1 MARVL
6 VTVAMVAAAVAMPVA
21 AAVPAL
27 AMVAV
32 TVVAVVADVAHA
44 RTPATHKAARAVSP
58 HKLATR
64 MHNPHVS
71 SKHGPNMTTMP
82 SPPAMSL
89 QASPLQASP
98 LAATAVVSVAAV
110 PLAAAAVGVAEA
122 PARVAVVAGAT
133 GMVGRAVLARLTADK
148 TSAYAAVHTLGR
160 RAPELPAGAPSARL
174 VSHVSESLL
183 EAQVPPADDMFIA
196 LGTTISVAG
205 SQAAFRAVDLDAV
218 LALARAARAAGVRRL
233 GVVSAMGADAKSQ
246 VFYNRVKG
254 EMELAVSAL
263 GFDTVV
269 IARPSLLDGERDALG
284 QPTRRG
290 EQLALQVMRVLKP
303 LIPRNYRAISDAL
316 VAKALVEAVQ
326 AGRPGVQILLSGQMQ
341 PL

>member
-1 MARVL
+1 ML
-6 VTVAMVAAAVAMPVA
+6 VTVVVAAMPVA

-32 TVVAVVADVAHA
+32 TAAAVGADVAHA

-71 SKHGPNMTTMP
+71 SKHGPTMTKTP
-82 SPPAMSL
+82 NPPAMSL

-98 LAATAVVSVAAV
+98 PAATAAASVVAA
-110 PLAAAAVGVAEA
+110 PLAAAVAQVA

-160 RAPELPAGAPSARL
+160 RATELPAGAPSARL
-174 VSHVSESLL
+174 VSHVCESLL
-183 EAQVPPADDMFIA
+183 DAKVPPADDMFIA

-233 GVVSAMGADAKSQ
+233 GVVSAMGADARSQ

-290 EQLALQVMRVLKP
+290 EQLALQVMRLLKP

-341 PL
+341 LR

>member
-1 MARVL
+1 M
-6 VTVAMVAAAVAMPVA
+6 VAVAAAMLVA

-32 TVVAVVADVAHA
+32 TVAADVAHA

-64 MHNPHVS
+64 MHKPHVS
-71 SKHGPNMTTMP
+71 NKHGPTMTKTP
-82 SPPAMSL
+82 NPPAMSL

-98 LAATAVVSVAAV
+98 LAATAAASVAAA
-110 PLAAAAVGVAEA
+110 PLAAAVAQVA

-160 RAPELPAGAPSARL
+160 RAPELPAGEPSARL
-174 VSHVSESLL
+174 VSHLCLSLL
-183 EAQVPPADDMFIA
+183 DAEVPPADDMFIA
-196 LGTTISVAG
+196 LGTTIAVAG

-254 EMELAVSAL
+254 EMEQAVSAL

-269 IARPSLLDGERDALG
+269 IARPSLLDGERTALG

-290 EQLALQVMRVLKP
+290 EQLALKVMRLLKP

-316 VAKALVEAVQ
+316 VAKALVEAVL

-341 PL
+341 PR

>member
-1 MARVL
+1 
-6 VTVAMVAAAVAMPVA
+6 
-21 AAVPAL
+21 
-27 AMVAV
+27 
-32 TVVAVVADVAHA
+32 
-44 RTPATHKAARAVSP
+44 
-58 HKLATR
+58 
-64 MHNPHVS
+64 MHNPHAR
-71 SKHGPNMTTMP
+71 SKHDPNMTTMP
-82 SPPAMSL
+82 SPPAMSP

-98 LAATAVVSVAAV
+98 LAATAVVSVAAA
-110 PLAAAAVGVAEA
+110 PLAAAAVAEA

-133 GMVGRAVLARLTADK
+133 GMVGRAVLARLTDDK

-174 VSHVSESLL
+174 VSHVSPSLL

-233 GVVSAMGADAKSQ
+233 GVVSAMGADAKSP
-246 VFYNRVKG
+246 VFYNRIKG
-254 EMELAVSAL
+254 EMEQAVSAL

-290 EQLALQVMRVLKP
+290 EQFALKVMRLLKP
-303 LIPRNYRAISDAL
+303 LIPRNYRAISDTQ
-316 VAKALVEAVQ
+316 VAKALVEAVL

-341 PL
+341 PR

>member
-1 MARVL
+1 VL
-6 VTVAMVAAAVAMPVA
+6 VTVAMLVVATPVA
-21 AAVPAL
+21 AAVLAV
-27 AMVAV
+27 AMVEE
-32 TVVAVVADVAHA
+32 VVAVVAADAAHA
-44 RTPATHKAARAVSP
+44 RTRATHKAARAVSP

-71 SKHGPNMTTMP
+71 SKHDPNMTTMP
-82 SPPAMSL
+82 NPPAMSL

-98 LAATAVVSVAAV
+98 LAATVVASVAAAPQAAV
-110 PLAAAAVGVAEA
+110 VAAAVADH
-122 PARVAVVAGAT
+122 ARVAVVAGAT

-160 RAPELPAGAPSARL
+160 RAPELPASAPSARL

-183 EAQVPPADDMFIA
+183 DAQVPPADDMFIA

-205 SQAAFRAVDLDAV
+205 SHAAFRAVDLDAV

-254 EMELAVSAL
+254 EMEQAVSAL

-290 EQLALQVMRVLKP
+290 EQFALKVMRLLNP
-303 LIPRNYRAISDAL
+303 LIPRNYRAISDTQ
-316 VAKALVEAVQ
+316 VAKALVEAVL

-341 PL
+341 PR

>member
-1 MARVL
+1 MV
-6 VTVAMVAAAVAMPVA
+6 VAAVAVVAMPAAVAVQAVAIVAVMVAA
-21 AAVPAL
+21 
-27 AMVAV
+27 
-32 TVVAVVADVAHA
+32 VVGADVAHA
-44 RTPATHKAARAVSP
+44 RTRATHKAARAVSP

-64 MHNPHVS
+64 TLTPHVS

-89 QASPLQASP
+89 QASPLQASQP
-98 LAATAVVSVAAV
+98 AATVVASVAAA
-110 PLAAAAVGVAEA
+110 PLAAAVAAVAD

-133 GMVGRAVLARLTADK
+133 GMVGRAVLALLTADK
-148 TSAYAAVHTLGR
+148 TNAYAAVHTLGR
-160 RAPELPAGAPSARL
+160 RAPELPAGAPSGRL
-174 VSHVSESLL
+174 VSHVSQSLL
-183 EAQVPPADDMFIA
+183 EAHVPPADDMYIA
-196 LGTTISVAG
+196 LGTTIAVAG

-218 LALARAARAAGVRRL
+218 LALASAARAAGVRRL
-233 GVVSAMGADAKSQ
+233 GVVSAMGADAKSK

-269 IARPSLLDGERDALG
+269 IARPSLLDGERDALD

-290 EQLALQVMRVLKP
+290 EQFALKVMRQLKP
-303 LIPRNYRAISDAL
+303 LIPRNYQAISDAQ
-316 VAKALVEAVQ
+316 VANALVEAVL

-341 PL
+341 PR

>member
-1 MARVL
+1 MVVAVA
-6 VTVAMVAAAVAMPVA
+6 VVAMPAAVAVQAVAMVAAMVAAAVGV
-21 AAVPAL
+21 
-27 AMVAV
+27 
-32 TVVAVVADVAHA
+32 DVAHA
-44 RTPATHKAARAVSP
+44 KIRATHKAVRAARAVSP

-64 MHNPHVS
+64 TLNPHVS

-82 SPPAMSL
+82 NLPAMSL
-89 QASPLQASP
+89 QASPLLASP
-98 LAATAVVSVAAV
+98 PAVTAAASVAGA
-110 PLAAAAVGVAEA
+110 PLAAAVAAVADH
-122 PARVAVVAGAT
+122 ARVAVVAGAT

-174 VSHVSESLL
+174 VSHVSQSLL
-183 EAQVPPADDMFIA
+183 EVQVPPADDMFIA

-233 GVVSAMGADAKSQ
+233 GVVSAMGADAKSN

-269 IARPSLLDGERDALG
+269 IARPSLLDGEREALG

-290 EQLALQVMRVLKP
+290 EQFALKVMRLLKP
-303 LIPRNYRAISDAL
+303 LIPRNYRAISDAQ
-316 VAKALVEAVQ
+316 VAKALVEAVL

-341 PL
+341 PR

>member
-1 MARVL
+1 MVVVTAVAVVALAR
-6 VTVAMVAAAVAMPVA
+6 VAAAVMV
-21 AAVPAL
+21 
-27 AMVAV
+27 AMV
-32 TVVAVVADVAHA
+32 VVGADVAHA

-64 MHNPHVS
+64 MHKPHVS
-71 SKHGPNMTTMP
+71 SKHGPTMTKTP
-82 SPPAMSL
+82 NPPAMSL

-98 LAATAVVSVAAV
+98 PAATAAASVAAA
-110 PLAAAAVGVAEA
+110 PLAAAAAVAEA

-174 VSHVSESLL
+174 VSHVSPSLL

-218 LALARAARAAGVRRL
+218 LTLARAARAAGVRRL
-233 GVVSAMGADAKSQ
+233 GVVSAMGADARSQ

-254 EMELAVSAL
+254 EMEQAVSAL

-290 EQLALQVMRVLKP
+290 EQLALKVMRLLKP

-316 VAKALVEAVQ
+316 VAKALVEAVL

-341 PL
+341 PR

>member
-1 MARVL
+1 M
-6 VTVAMVAAAVAMPVA
+6 VAVAAAMLVA

-32 TVVAVVADVAHA
+32 TVVAVAAVGADVAHA

-82 SPPAMSL
+82 NPPAMSP

-98 LAATAVVSVAAV
+98 LAATVAASVAAA
-110 PLAAAAVGVAEA
+110 PLAAAVAVADH
-122 PARVAVVAGAT
+122 ARVAVVAGAT

-160 RAPELPAGAPSARL
+160 RATELPAGAPSARL
-174 VSHVSESLL
+174 VSHVCESLL
-183 EAQVPPADDMFIA
+183 DAKVPPADDMFIA

-290 EQLALQVMRVLKP
+290 EQLALKVMRVLKP

>member
-1 MARVL
+1 ML
-6 VTVAMVAAAVAMPVA
+6 VTVVVVAAMPVA

-32 TVVAVVADVAHA
+32 TAAAVGADVAHA

-82 SPPAMSL
+82 SPPAMSP

-98 LAATAVVSVAAV
+98 LAATAAASVAAV
-110 PLAAAAVGVAEA
+110 PLAVAAAAVA

-160 RAPELPAGAPSARL
+160 RAPELPAGAQSARL
-174 VSHVSESLL
+174 VSHVSQSLL

-269 IARPSLLDGERDALG
+269 IARPSLLDGERAALG

-290 EQLALQVMRVLKP
+290 EQLALKVMRVLKP

-341 PL
+341 PR

>member
-1 MARVL
+1 ML

-71 SKHGPNMTTMP
+71 SKHGPTMTKTP
-82 SPPAMSL
+82 NPPAMSL

-98 LAATAVVSVAAV
+98 PAATAVVSVAAV

-160 RAPELPAGAPSARL
+160 RATELPAGAPSARL
-174 VSHVSESLL
+174 VSHVCESLL
-183 EAQVPPADDMFIA
+183 DAKVPPADDMFIA

-290 EQLALQVMRVLKP
+290 EQLALKVMRVLKP

>member
-1 MARVL
+1 
-6 VTVAMVAAAVAMPVA
+6 
-21 AAVPAL
+21 
-27 AMVAV
+27 
-32 TVVAVVADVAHA
+32 
-44 RTPATHKAARAVSP
+44 
-58 HKLATR
+58 
-64 MHNPHVS
+64 
-71 SKHGPNMTTMP
+71 
-82 SPPAMSL
+82 
-89 QASPLQASP
+89 
-98 LAATAVVSVAAV
+98 
-110 PLAAAAVGVAEA
+110 
-122 PARVAVVAGAT
+122 
-133 GMVGRAVLARLTADK
+133 MVGRAVLARLTADK

-160 RAPELPAGAPSARL
+160 RATELPAGAPSARL
-174 VSHVSESLL
+174 VSHVCESLL
-183 EAQVPPADDMFIA
+183 DAKVPPADDMFIA

-290 EQLALQVMRVLKP
+290 EQLALKVMRLLKP
-303 LIPRNYRAISDAL
+303 LIPRNYRAISDAH
-316 VAKALVEAVQ
+316 VANALVEAVL

-341 PL
+341 LR

>member
-1 MARVL
+1 ML
-6 VTVAMVAAAVAMPVA
+6 VTVAMVVAVATPVA
-21 AAVPAL
+21 AAVPAV
-27 AMVAV
+27 AMV
-32 TVVAVVADVAHA
+32 VVAAVGADVAHA
-44 RTPATHKAARAVSP
+44 RTPATHKAARAVSL

-64 MHNPHVS
+64 MHNPHLS
-71 SKHGPNMTTMP
+71 SKHDPNMTTMP

-89 QASPLQASP
+89 QASPLLASP
-98 LAATAVVSVAAV
+98 LAATVVASVAAA
-110 PLAAAAVGVAEA
+110 PLAAAVAVADH
-122 PARVAVVAGAT
+122 ARVAVVAGAT

-174 VSHVSESLL
+174 VSHVSQSLL
-183 EAQVPPADDMFIA
+183 EVQVPPADDMFIA

-205 SQAAFRAVDLDAV
+205 SQAAFRALDLDAV

-290 EQLALQVMRVLKP
+290 EQLALKVMRLLKP
-303 LIPRNYRAISDAL
+303 LIPRNYQAISDAQ
-316 VAKALVEAVQ
+316 VAKALVEAVL
-326 AGRPGVQILLSGQMQ
+326 AGRPGVQILLSGHMQ
-341 PL
+341 PR

>member
-1 MARVL
+1 
-6 VTVAMVAAAVAMPVA
+6 MPVA

-27 AMVAV
+27 AMVAM
-32 TVVAVVADVAHA
+32 VVVGADVAHA

-64 MHNPHVS
+64 MHKPHVS
-71 SKHGPNMTTMP
+71 NKHGPTMTKTP
-82 SPPAMSL
+82 NPPAMSL

-98 LAATAVVSVAAV
+98 LAATAAASVAAA
-110 PLAAAAVGVAEA
+110 PLAAAVAQVA

-174 VSHVSESLL
+174 VSHLCQSLL
-183 EAQVPPADDMFIA
+183 DAKVPPADDMFIA
-196 LGTTISVAG
+196 LGTTIALAG

-254 EMELAVSAL
+254 EMEQAVSAL

-269 IARPSLLDGERDALG
+269 IARPSLLDGERTALG

-290 EQLALQVMRVLKP
+290 EQLALQVMRLLKP

-316 VAKALVEAVQ
+316 VAKALVEAVL

-341 PL
+341 PR

>member
-1 MARVL
+1 ML
-6 VTVAMVAAAVAMPVA
+6 VTVVVAAAMPVA

-32 TVVAVVADVAHA
+32 TAAAVGADVAHA

-160 RAPELPAGAPSARL
+160 RATELPAGAPSARL
-174 VSHVSESLL
+174 VSHVCESLL
-183 EAQVPPADDMFIA
+183 DAKIPPADDMFIA

-269 IARPSLLDGERDALG
+269 IARPSLLDGERAALG

-290 EQLALQVMRVLKP
+290 EQLALKVMRLLKP

-316 VAKALVEAVQ
+316 VANALVEAVQ

-341 PL
+341 SR

>member
-1 MARVL
+1 ML
-6 VTVAMVAAAVAMPVA
+6 VTVVVAAAMLVA

-32 TVVAVVADVAHA
+32 TVVAVAAVGADVAHA

-82 SPPAMSL
+82 SPPAMSP

-98 LAATAVVSVAAV
+98 LAATVVASVAAV
-110 PLAAAAVGVAEA
+110 PLAAAVAAVAEA

-160 RAPELPAGAPSARL
+160 RATELPAGAPSARL
-174 VSHVSESLL
+174 VSHVYKSLL
-183 EAQVPPADDMFIA
+183 DAKVPPADDMFIA

-269 IARPSLLDGERDALG
+269 IARPSLLDGERAALG

-341 PL
+341 PR

>member
-1 MARVL
+1 ML
-6 VTVAMVAAAVAMPVA
+6 VTVAMLVVATPVA
-21 AAVPAL
+21 AAVLAV
-27 AMVAV
+27 AMVEE
-32 TVVAVVADVAHA
+32 VVAVVAADAAHA
-44 RTPATHKAARAVSP
+44 RTRATHKAARAVSP

-71 SKHGPNMTTMP
+71 SKHDPNMTTMP
-82 SPPAMSL
+82 SPPAMSP

-98 LAATAVVSVAAV
+98 LAATAVVSVAAA
-110 PLAAAAVGVAEA
+110 PLAAAAVAEA

-133 GMVGRAVLARLTADK
+133 GMVGRAVLARLTDDK

-160 RAPELPAGAPSARL
+160 RATELPAGAPSARL
-174 VSHVSESLL
+174 VSHVYKSLL
-183 EAQVPPADDMFIA
+183 DAKVPPADDMFIA
-196 LGTTISVAG
+196 LGTTISMAG

-303 LIPRNYRAISDAL
+303 LIPRNYRAISDTL

-326 AGRPGVQILLSGQMQ
+326 AGRPGVQILLSGQMH
-341 PL
+341 LR

>member
-1 MARVL
+1 
-6 VTVAMVAAAVAMPVA
+6 MVAVAAAMPVA

-32 TVVAVVADVAHA
+32 TVAAVAVGADVAHA

-71 SKHGPNMTTMP
+71 SKHGPTMTKTP
-82 SPPAMSL
+82 NPPAMSL
-89 QASPLQASP
+89 QASPLQANP
-98 LAATAVVSVAAV
+98 LAATAAASVAAA
-110 PLAAAAVGVAEA
+110 PLAAAVAQVA

-174 VSHVSESLL
+174 VSHLCQSLL
-183 EAQVPPADDMFIA
+183 DAEVPPADDMFIA

-233 GVVSAMGADAKSQ
+233 GVVSAMGADAKSP

-254 EMELAVSAL
+254 EMEQAVSAL

-269 IARPSLLDGERDALG
+269 IARPSLLDGERAALG

-290 EQLALQVMRVLKP
+290 EQLALQVMRLLKP
-303 LIPRNYRAISDAL
+303 LIPRNYRAISDAH

-341 PL
+341 PR

>member
-1 MARVL
+1 
-6 VTVAMVAAAVAMPVA
+6 
-21 AAVPAL
+21 
-27 AMVAV
+27 
-32 TVVAVVADVAHA
+32 
-44 RTPATHKAARAVSP
+44 
-58 HKLATR
+58 
-64 MHNPHVS
+64 
-71 SKHGPNMTTMP
+71 
-82 SPPAMSL
+82 
-89 QASPLQASP
+89 
-98 LAATAVVSVAAV
+98 
-110 PLAAAAVGVAEA
+110 
-122 PARVAVVAGAT
+122 
-133 GMVGRAVLARLTADK
+133 MVGRAVLARLTADK

-160 RAPELPAGAPSARL
+160 RATELPAGAPSARL
-174 VSHVSESLL
+174 VSHVCESLL
-183 EAQVPPADDMFIA
+183 DAKVPPADDMFIA

-233 GVVSAMGADAKSQ
+233 GVVSAMGADARSQ

-254 EMELAVSAL
+254 EMEQAVSAL

-290 EQLALQVMRVLKP
+290 EQLALKVMRVLKP

-316 VAKALVEAVQ
+316 VAKALVEAVL

-341 PL
+341 PR

>member
-1 MARVL
+1 ML
-6 VTVAMVAAAVAMPVA
+6 AMVAVAAAMLVA

-32 TVVAVVADVAHA
+32 TVAAVGADAAHA

-71 SKHGPNMTTMP
+71 SKHDPNMTTMP

-160 RAPELPAGAPSARL
+160 RATELPAGASSSRL
-174 VSHVSESLL
+174 VSHVYKSLL
-183 EAQVPPADDMFIA
+183 DAKVPPADDMFIA

-269 IARPSLLDGERDALG
+269 IARPSLLDGERADLG

-290 EQLALQVMRVLKP
+290 EQLALKVMRVLKP

>member
-1 MARVL
+1 
-6 VTVAMVAAAVAMPVA
+6 
-21 AAVPAL
+21 
-27 AMVAV
+27 MVAV
-32 TVVAVVADVAHA
+32 TVAAVGADVAHA
-44 RTPATHKAARAVSP
+44 RTLATHKAARAVSP

-82 SPPAMSL
+82 SPPAMSP

-98 LAATAVVSVAAV
+98 LAATVVASVAAP
-110 PLAAAAVGVAEA
+110 PLAAAVAEA

-160 RAPELPAGAPSARL
+160 RAPELPAGAQSARL
-174 VSHVSESLL
+174 VCHVSPSLMD
-183 EAQVPPADDMFIA
+183 AQVPPADDMFIA

-233 GVVSAMGADAKSQ
+233 GVVSAMGADAKSK

-254 EMELAVSAL
+254 EMEQAVSAL

-269 IARPSLLDGERDALG
+269 IARPSLLDGERVALG

-290 EQLALQVMRVLKP
+290 EQLALKVMRLLKP
-303 LIPRNYRAISDAL
+303 LIPSNYRAISDTH
-316 VAKALVEAVQ
+316 VAKALVEAVL
-326 AGRPGVQILLSGQMQ
+326 AGRPGVQILLSGHMQ